1 MTAHATGPFDVTL
14 SPQPLAGK
22 DVDPKLSR
30 MSIEKQFHGGLE
42 ATSIGEML
50 AANTDVKGAAGYV
63 AIEHV
68 TGMLHGR
75 SGSFSLQHNGT
86 LTRGVPQLTVAVV
99 PDSGAGQLTGLSG
112 SMTITNTAGKH
123 TYDFNYTL
131 PVQ

>member
-1 MTAHATGPFDVTL
+1 
-14 SPQPLAGK
+14 
-22 DVDPKLSR
+22 
-30 MSIEKQFHGGLE
+30 
-42 ATSIGEML
+42 
-50 AANTDVKGAAGYV
+50 
-63 AIEHV
+63 
-68 TGMLHGR
+68 MLHGR
-75 SGSFSLQHNGT
+75 SGSFSLQHSGT